1 MVCGDTPRSCL
12 SRVAAALPLA
22 SGSSEH
28 ALLALVYRGGLRVC
42 EALPLCPKDSD
53 ALPGTVLEAEGG
65 VDRFVGTSGA
75 GGCTVS

>member
-28 ALLALVYRGGLRVC
+28 ALLALVYRGGLLVC

-53 ALPGTVLEAEGG
+53 ALPGTVRVLEAEGG
-65 VDRFVGTSGA
+65 VDRFVGTSG
-75 GGCTVS
+75 GCTVS